1 MKNIIYS
8 GLTILLL
15 LQGCGSDDSNSGN
28 GEDLNANPTENANV
42 PRGTTETATVDDLAL
57 IEEAK
62 FIDLPINPTFTRVNG
77 SIVKEDQSN
86 LYWQDERIVQS
97 TKRRF
102 ADAQS
107 YCETLTIEEI
117 DSWRLPTYNEL
128 LTLVDY
134 GRDHPAIDPIFS
146 HTNDEFYWVETK
158 YSGGESLY
166 RWVVSFERGVVDY
179 AHGAYP
185 SHFTTEHNVRC
196 VSDEFTKKRVTQRN
210 FSKDGD
216 VVTDHNNRLL
226 WEDSLTSKITNY
238 HYSEIDAHCENLTL
252 GEFTGWRV
260 PTVKELISLVNIEE
274 HDPAI
279 DDTFVSTAY
288 DKGYWTSVAQSNGTA
303 SGSNE
308 FKWNLSFKAGE
319 VRRGGSTS
327 ESFNKYV
334 RCVKDQ

>member
-1 MKNIIYS
+1 M
-8 GLTILLL
+8 
-15 LQGCGSDDSNSGN
+15 
-28 GEDLNANPTENANV
+28 
-42 PRGTTETATVDDLAL
+42 
-57 IEEAK
+57 
-62 FIDLPINPTFTRVNG
+62 
-77 SIVKEDQSN
+77 
-86 LYWQDERIVQS
+86 
-97 TKRRF
+97 
-102 ADAQS
+102 
-107 YCETLTIEEI
+107 
-117 DSWRLPTYNEL
+117 
-128 LTLVDY
+128 
-134 GRDHPAIDPIFS
+134 
-146 HTNDEFYWVETK
+146 
-158 YSGGESLY
+158 
-166 RWVVSFERGVVDY
+166 
-179 AHGAYP
+179 
-185 SHFTTEHNVRC
+185 
-196 VSDEFTKKRVTQRN
+196 
-210 FSKDGD
+210 
-216 VVTDHNNRLL
+216 L